1 LNFSYL
7 HILEEISSRATNL
20 RLAPNN
26 TAKELAQHQLRDRE
40 LCKKAMK
47 LGTASHALYLSF
59 CSHMRFDEVE
69 EIDSQ
74 EYEHR
79 LDTPENGFCL
89 PYILPNEAYFQRKIS
104 TPSPTASNVTVPTA
118 SNVIAPINLPTPIH
132 LLTAENVL
140 ALQAHA
146 SPFLK
151 MQLLNR

>member
-1 LNFSYL
+1 
-7 HILEEISSRATNL
+7 
-20 RLAPNN
+20 
-26 TAKELAQHQLRDRE
+26 

-59 CSHMRFDEVE
+59 CPHMRFDEVE

-74 EYEHR
+74 ENEN
-79 LDTPENGFCL
+79 ENGFCL
-89 PYILPNEAYFQRKIS
+89 PYILPNEAYSLRKTS
-104 TPSPTASNVTVPTA
+104 TLSTTASSVTVPTA
-118 SNVIAPINLPTPIH
+118 SNVFAPINLPTSV
-132 LLTAENVL
+132 LTVENVL